1 MTNKTLRTATINGG
15 NEMAIQHIN
24 KITGRQFDIVKELF
38 LRKDSSVG
46 ELIEA
51 NRDGLV
57 VCIYEKWN
65 EEVRFIEGKLF
76 FRYDNGKLDTKFHTK
91 DFWDMKH
98 QFHNMADQMSM
109 FYGFRMFILEETIEE
124 AVIEVVEEQQPVAVE
139 TVIEESVSNDVP
151 VELIEVAV
159 SAVELTNR
167 ESVYDSW
174 YNKQAIYILD
184 KNNDIHRIRRNVY
197 TFTSHGI
204 VKKEI
209 LSEERMLNK
218 IADLL
223 DWQDTNDF
231 RFFSVI
237 EK

>member
-1 MTNKTLRTATINGG
+1 MTNTTIKS
-15 NEMAIQHIN
+15 IN
-24 KITGRQFDIVKELF
+24 KISGRNFNIVKELF
-38 LRKDSSVG
+38 LRKDSAVG
-46 ELIEA
+46 ELINA
-51 NRDGLV
+51 NMEGFV
-57 VCIYEKWN
+57 VAIYEPCN
-65 EEVRFIEGKLF
+65 ECLRFVDCKIYYA
-76 FRYDNGKLDTKFHTK
+76 YDNGVLETKFHHR
-91 DFWDMKH
+91 DFYDMKNT
-98 QFHNMADQMSM
+98 FHNMADQMSM
-109 FYGFRMFILEETIEE
+109 FQGFRMFILEEVVEE
-124 AVIEVVEEQQPVAVE
+124 QMVEETVIEVVEEQQPVVVE

-151 VELIEVAV
+151 ELIEVAV

>member
-1 MTNKTLRTATINGG
+1 MTNTTIKS
-15 NEMAIQHIN
+15 IN
-24 KITGRQFDIVKELF
+24 KISGRNFNIVKELF
-38 LRKDSSVG
+38 LRKDSAVG
-46 ELIEA
+46 ELINA
-51 NRDGLV
+51 NMEGFV
-57 VCIYEKWN
+57 VAIYEPCN
-65 EEVRFIEGKLF
+65 ECLRFVDGKMYYA
-76 FRYDNGKLDTKFHTK
+76 YDNGAMETKFHHR
-91 DFWDMKH
+91 DFYDMKNT
-98 QFHNMADQMSM
+98 FHNMADQMSM
-109 FYGFRMFILEETIEE
+109 FYGFRMFILEETTEETIE
-124 AVIEVVEEQQPVAVE
+124 EVVEEQQPVVVE
-139 TVIEESVSNDVP
+139 TVIEETTSNVP
-151 VELIEVAV
+151 VELVEVAV

-167 ESVYDSW
+167 ESVYDAW

-204 VKKEI
+204 VKKEV

>member
-1 MTNKTLRTATINGG
+1 MTNTTIKS
-15 NEMAIQHIN
+15 IN
-24 KITGRQFDIVKELF
+24 KISGRNFNIVKELF
-38 LRKDSSVG
+38 LRKDSAVG
-46 ELIEA
+46 ELIDA
-51 NRDGLV
+51 NTNGLV
-57 VCIYEKWN
+57 VAIYEPCN
-65 EEVRFIEGKLF
+65 ECLRFVDNKMYYA
-76 FRYDNGKLDTKFHTK
+76 YDNGVLETKFHHR
-91 DFWDMKH
+91 DFYDMKNT
-98 QFHNMADQMSM
+98 FHNMADQMSM
-109 FYGFRMFILEETIEE
+109 FYGFRMFILEEVVEE
-124 AVIEVVEEQQPVAVE
+124 QLVEETVIEVVEEQQQVVE
-139 TVIEESVSNDVP
+139 TVIEEATSNVP

-174 YNKQAIYILD
+174 YDKKAIYILD

-204 VKKEI
+204 MKKEI

-223 DWQDTNDF
+223 DWQDVNDF

>member
-1 MTNKTLRTATINGG
+1 MTNTTIKTINK
-15 NEMAIQHIN
+15 NS
-24 KITGRQFDIVKELF
+24 GRNFSIVKEIF
-38 LRKDSSVG
+38 LRKDSAVG
-46 ELIEA
+46 ELINA
-51 NRDGLV
+51 NTNGLV
-57 VCIYEKWN
+57 VAIYEPCN
-65 EEVRFIEGKLF
+65 ECLRFVDGKMYYA
-76 FRYDNGKLDTKFHTK
+76 YDNGVLETKFHHR
-91 DFWDMKH
+91 DFYDMKNT
-98 QFHNMADQMSM
+98 FHNMADQMSM
-109 FYGFRMFILEETIEE
+109 FYGFRMFILEETTEE
-124 AVIEVVEEQQPVAVE
+124 TVIEVVEEQQPVAAE
-139 TVIEESVSNDVP
+139 AVIEESVSNDVP

-223 DWQDTNDF
+223 DWQDINDF

>member
-1 MTNKTLRTATINGG
+1 MTNTTIKS
-15 NEMAIQHIN
+15 IN
-24 KITGRQFDIVKELF
+24 KISGRNFNIVKELF
-38 LRKDSSVG
+38 LRKDSAVG
-46 ELIEA
+46 ELINA
-51 NRDGLV
+51 NTNGLV
-57 VCIYEKWN
+57 VAIYEACN
-65 EEVRFIEGKLF
+65 ECLRFVDGKMYYA
-76 FRYDNGKLDTKFHTK
+76 YDNGVMETKFHHR
-91 DFWDMKH
+91 DFYDMKNT
-98 QFHNMADQMSM
+98 FHNMADQMSM
-109 FYGFRMFILEETIEE
+109 FYGFRMFILEETTEE
-124 AVIEVVEEQQPVAVE
+124 TMEETIVEEMPVAEQQPVVVE
-139 TVIEESVSNDVP
+139 TVMEESVSNDVP
-151 VELIEVAV
+151 VELVEVAV

-167 ESVYDSW
+167 ESVYDAW

-204 VKKEI
+204 VKKEV

-223 DWQDTNDF
+223 DWQDINDF

>member
-1 MTNKTLRTATINGG
+1 MTNTTIKS
-15 NEMAIQHIN
+15 IN
-24 KITGRQFDIVKELF
+24 KISGRNFNIVKELF
-38 LRKDSSVG
+38 LRKDSAVG
-46 ELIEA
+46 ELINA
-51 NRDGLV
+51 NMEGFV
-57 VCIYEKWN
+57 VAIYEPCN
-65 EEVRFIEGKLF
+65 ECLRFVDGKIYYA
-76 FRYDNGKLDTKFHTK
+76 YDNGVLETKFHHR
-91 DFWDMKH
+91 DFYDMKNT
-98 QFHNMADQMSM
+98 FHNMADQMSM
-109 FYGFRMFILEETIEE
+109 FQGFRMFILEEVVEE
-124 AVIEVVEEQQPVAVE
+124 QMVEETVIEVVEEQQPVVVE
-139 TVIEESVSNDVP
+139 TVIEESVSNNTP

-184 KNNDIHRIRRNVY
+184 ENNDIHRIRRNVY

>member
-1 MTNKTLRTATINGG
+1 MTNTTIKS
-15 NEMAIQHIN
+15 IN
-24 KITGRQFDIVKELF
+24 KISGRNFNIVKELF
-38 LRKDSSVG
+38 LRKDSAVG
-46 ELIEA
+46 ELINA
-51 NRDGLV
+51 NMEGFV
-57 VCIYEKWN
+57 VAIYEPCN
-65 EEVRFIEGKLF
+65 ECLRFVDGKIYYA
-76 FRYDNGKLDTKFHTK
+76 YDNGVLETKFHHR
-91 DFWDMKH
+91 DFYDMKNT
-98 QFHNMADQMSM
+98 FHNMADQMSM
-109 FYGFRMFILEETIEE
+109 FQGFRMFILEEVVEE
-124 AVIEVVEEQQPVAVE
+124 QMVEETVIEVVEEQQPVVVE
-139 TVIEESVSNDVP
+139 TVIEESVSNNTP

-159 SAVELTNR
+159 SAVELINR

-184 KNNDIHRIRRNVY
+184 KNDDIHRIRRNVY